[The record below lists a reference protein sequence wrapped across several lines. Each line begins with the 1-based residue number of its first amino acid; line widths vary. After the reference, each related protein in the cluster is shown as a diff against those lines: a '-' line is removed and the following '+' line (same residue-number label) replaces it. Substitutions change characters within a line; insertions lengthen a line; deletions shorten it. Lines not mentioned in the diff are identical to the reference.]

1 MQKYMPAILVDKRMF
16 CLPEQGRFRAL
27 DVFRVEHVNRER
39 FLVFVFAS
47 GGRVCQVAHGFC
59 SVMLAWLAVTVG
71 VSSPWPLAGPL
82 AGPLAWP
89 LAAVLA
95 DRI

>member
-1 MQKYMPAILVDKRMF
+1 
-16 CLPEQGRFRAL
+16 
-27 DVFRVEHVNRER
+27 VFRVEHVNRER

-47 GGRVCQVAHGFC
+47 GGRVGGIHWVAHGFC